1 MSGLTVS
8 GRVEHILHL
17 RFSDLLAIAPQIDDV
32 AKHVPG
38 RLGAAVRIQAVLDK
52 AGVQPNATHAVLIS
66 RDGAYTAKVALA
78 ELRNALLVYRLGK
91 DPLPEK
97 EGGPVRYLNPEAMA
111 CEPGNK
117 AACSNVKFLG
127 SIELIAAT

>member
-8 GRVEHILHL
+8 GRVEQILHL

-32 AKHVPG
+32 SRHVPG
-38 RLGAAVRIQAVLDK
+38 RVGAAVLIRAVLEK

-78 ELRNALLVYRLGK
+78 DLQESLLVYRLGK

-97 EGGPVRYLNPEAMA
+97 EGGPLRYLNPQAMA
-111 CEPGNK
+111 CDASNK

-127 SIELIAAT
+127 SIEVITAP